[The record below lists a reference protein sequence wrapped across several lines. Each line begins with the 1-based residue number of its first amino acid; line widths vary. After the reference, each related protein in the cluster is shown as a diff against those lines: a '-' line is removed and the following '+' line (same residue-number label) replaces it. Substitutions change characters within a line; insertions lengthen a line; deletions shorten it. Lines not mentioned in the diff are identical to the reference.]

1 MKARKKLDGHIYA
14 IKKITQKSSASLTE
28 VLKEV
33 RLLSQLSHPYVV
45 RYYNTWTEEV
55 LDTSETDDD
64 LTATDVATTEDSIS
78 DLYVFV
84 EAIVLIEQFLL
95 NSCVLFPELFKLSDS
110 PYPFI

>member
-1 MKARKKLDGHIYA
+1 MVKARKKLDGHIYA

-55 LDTSETDDD
+55 PDTSETDDD
-64 LTATDVATTEDSIS
+64 LTTTDVATTEDSVS
-78 DLYVFV
+78 DMYVFLR
-84 EAIVLIEQFLL
+84 EIVLKFE
-95 NSCVLFPELFKLSDS
+95 
-110 PYPFI
+110 